1 MPDWRQGLPL
11 IVTSRVVL
19 RELRHSDASALSA
32 LARSPEVSRF
42 SPWPG
47 PAGVDAFEAFVTRAW
62 RERATGRYAGFAIV
76 PSAQT
81 EPAGLIELR
90 SLQPKFY
97 RAEAV
102 PFLGPEVWH
111 GGVFEDVMRLLFEFA
126 FGTVGVQ
133 RIELRTPAAHDVC
146 TGALERLGVQKE
158 ATLRSSFFSDSRFD
172 DQYLWAVVRG
182 LDALAGPP

>member
-1 MPDWRQGLPL
+1 MADWRQGLPL

-19 RELRHSDASALSA
+19 RELRHADAPALSA
-32 LARSPEVSRF
+32 LARAPEVSRF

-47 PAGVDAFEAFVTRAW
+47 PSSVDAFEAFVTRAW
-62 RERATGRYAGFAIV
+62 RERTTGRYACFAVV
-76 PSAQT
+76 PSGHT

-97 RAEAV
+97 RAEVV
-102 PFLGPEVWH
+102 PFLGPEIWQD
-111 GGVFEDVMRLLFEFA
+111 GTCDDVLRLVCEFA

-133 RIELRTPAAHDVC
+133 RIEIRTPVAHEASSAAMS
-146 TGALERLGVQKE
+146 RLGVQQE
-158 ATLRSSFFSDSRFD
+158 AVLRASFRHDRRFE

-182 LDALAGPP
+182 LDALAGTR